1 MKKIIATVVVL
12 FALFVLC
19 VSPVLA
25 DLSFEQGL
33 ADWAVEHRQ
42 DPWAGTQHEFTSN
55 VVTDRYSDGTQSI
68 RLGAKVVGDYSP
80 CCIVVGNGDQTQ
92 TIVWKGPYDLSRGL
106 SISVDMTDFQRAEPQ
121 FSWGWGMEACLI
133 LSDGTH
139 ETRAWLRN
147 YHEENTGQYGP
158 PGLEDNMYDSYVV
171 RADGTEWFR
180 YRRPLAASRWYPTD
194 FGGGYL
200 PDLDLSHVWI
210 GVVFAAENWNSSPQ
224 TLWANGLV
232 DNLRIEYNPIVGINV
247 APKTLNLKSKGGENS
262 VTVHADFPFNQ
273 INAGSLKL
281 NGVPATSAQADG
293 DGNLICKF
301 DRQALIALVAPPE
314 AILTLTGQNTEGVPI
329 VVGSDTIRVINP
341 GK

>member
-1 MKKIIATVVVL
+1 MRRITTTVVL

-33 ADWAVEHRQ
+33 TDWTVEHRQ
-42 DPWAGTQHEFTSN
+42 DSRTTNGHEFTN
-55 VVTDRYSDGTQSI
+55 IEVTDRFSDGSKSV
-68 RLGAKVVGDYSP
+68 RLGAMIVDDGSP
-80 CCIVVGNGDQTQ
+80 CMTVECSGQTQ

-121 FSWGWGMEACLI
+121 SDWGWGIEACLI

-147 YHEENTGQYGP
+147 YHEENTGKYGP

-224 TLWANGLV
+224 TLWVNGLV

-247 APKTLNLKSKGGENS
+247 DPKTLNLKSKGGENS
-262 VTVHADFPFNQ
+262 ITVVADFPFNQ
-273 INAGSLKL
+273 INAGSLRL
-281 NGVPATSAQADG
+281 NGVPATSAWADG
-293 DGNLICKF
+293 NGNLICKF
-301 DRQALIALVAPPE
+301 DRQALIALVVPSE